1 MLSANSERET
11 LLSYFSHF
19 SMGKIPS
26 VVFFLRRWMLLIIIT
41 KKQTCIQTC
50 SDDDDDK
57 EKGQRWEF
65 FIMSFFVAEQQRKM
79 KGIFS
84 TKVEYIWK
92 GFDIVKKT
100 VVCMLNY
107 QLTATMSKF
116 PNQFGVKKWFVKG
129 RSQGILK

>member
-65 FIMSFFVAEQQRKM
+65 FIISFFVAEQQRKM

-92 GFDIVKKT
+92 GFDIVKKNCRMHVELST
-100 VVCMLNY
+100 NSNNEQIPQSVRGEKMVC
-107 QLTATMSKF
+107 
-116 PNQFGVKKWFVKG
+116 
-129 RSQGILK
+129 